1 MFAGGNQ
8 WSESGFTGLSDFR
21 DCGHTRH
28 HLLNLDNLQIR
39 QTLALT
45 MAFPKP
51 SSHPS
56 PPLSKLLFMPINSD
70 PSNINR
76 HPPITEA
83 GAETDLIPG
92 HVAIIM
98 DGNGRWAERQ
108 GLPRKA
114 GHRRGVSNIRRIVD
128 LLAQRGVR
136 VVTLYAFSTENWR
149 RPSDEVD
156 SLMAIL
162 AEEIEPQTR
171 ELHRAGVKLVH
182 LGDMTPLDPALQE
195 SIQRAQDFTRQNV
208 GVTVNVAFNYGGRDE
223 ILQAVRRMIEDG
235 VVPDAVDE
243 SLFSQYL
250 YTDGCPDPDLIIRT
264 GGEQRLSNFLIWQAA
279 YSEYYHTPVLWP
291 DLGAEDL
298 DRALIAYSQRQRRF
312 GSLDIQDDPVGA

>member
-1 MFAGGNQ
+1 MPNQ
-8 WSESGFTGLSDFR
+8 PDF
-21 DCGHTRH
+21 
-28 HLLNLDNLQIR
+28 
-39 QTLALT
+39 
-45 MAFPKP
+45 
-51 SSHPS
+51 
-56 PPLSKLLFMPINSD
+56 
-70 PSNINR
+70 SNIN
-76 HPPITEA
+76 PAPKNT
-83 GAETDLIPG
+83 GAETDPIPG

-114 GHRRGVSNIRRIVD
+114 GHRRGVSNMRRIVE

-149 RPSDEVD
+149 RPADEVD
-156 SLMAIL
+156 SLMTIL

-171 ELHRAGVKLVH
+171 ELHRVGVKLVH

-195 SIQRAQDFTRQNV
+195 SIRRAQNITRHNV

-223 ILQAVRRMIEDG
+223 ILQAVRRMLADG
-235 VVPDAVDE
+235 VVPEDVDE
-243 SLFSQYL
+243 SLFSKYL
-250 YTDGCPDPDLIIRT
+250 YTEGCPDPDLIIRT

-291 DLGAEDL
+291 DLDAEDL
-298 DRALIAYSQRQRRF
+298 DHALSAYRQRQRRF
-312 GSLDIQDDPVGA
+312 GSLDTQDDPVGV

>member
-1 MFAGGNQ
+1 MSNQ
-8 WSESGFTGLSDFR
+8 PNLS
-21 DCGHTRH
+21 CSNPVPRH
-28 HLLNLDNLQIR
+28 
-39 QTLALT
+39 
-45 MAFPKP
+45 
-51 SSHPS
+51 
-56 PPLSKLLFMPINSD
+56 
-70 PSNINR
+70 
-76 HPPITEA
+76 A
-83 GAETDLIPG
+83 GAGVQSDLIPG

-114 GHRRGVSNIRRIVD
+114 GHRRGVSNIRRIVE

-136 VVTLYAFSTENWR
+136 VVTLYAFSTENWS
-149 RPSDEVD
+149 RPTDEVD

-162 AEEIEPQTR
+162 AEEIGPQTR

-195 SIQRAQDFTRQNV
+195 AIRQAQDTTRHNV

-223 ILQAVRRMIEDG
+223 ILQAVRRMIADG
-235 VVPDAVDE
+235 IVPEAVDE
-243 SLFSQYL
+243 SLFSRYL

-291 DLGAEDL
+291 DLDAEDL
-298 DRALIAYSQRQRRF
+298 DRALGAYGQRQRRF
-312 GSLDIQDDPVGA
+312 GSLDVQDDPSGE